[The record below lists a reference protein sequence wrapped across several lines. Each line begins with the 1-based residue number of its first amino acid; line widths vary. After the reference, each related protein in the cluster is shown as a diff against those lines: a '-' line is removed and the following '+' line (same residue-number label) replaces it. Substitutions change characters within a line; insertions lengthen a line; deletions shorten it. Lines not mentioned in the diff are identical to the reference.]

1 MDCGCF
7 DLPHQFDIVA
17 NPNARTRRDFPF
29 LIILQSDRAASL
41 STVIA
46 APLALAGAAFK
57 RSRIHPVIDVVGNR
71 YLIFT
76 ERLAAIPTSSLG
88 EPVSTA
94 AESRYE
100 IIAALDMLFTGI

>member
-1 MDCGCF
+1 M
-7 DLPHQFDIVA
+7 PHQFDIVA

-29 LIILQSDRAASL
+29 LIILQSDRASPF

-46 APLALAGAAFK
+46 APLAPAGAAFEH
-57 RSRIHPVIDVVGNR
+57 SRIHPIVEVLGSR

-76 ERLAAIPTSSLG
+76 ERLAAIPTSGLG
-88 EPVSTA
+88 DVVTNA
-94 AESRYE
+94 GESRYK